1 MSDLVGNHEDGFS
14 QNEAHMLHVYV
25 PLMRVGYLQL
35 HITTNNFTSIITK
48 YSHLLSYY
56 LFILFIDAPTGTRA
70 GVEEYEAM
78 EVDTDGGP
86 GPQRCK

>member
-1 MSDLVGNHEDGFS
+1 MSDLVGNLKDRFS
-14 QNEAHMLHVYV
+14 QNAAHMLYV
-25 PLMRVGYLQL
+25 PLMREEHLQL
-35 HITTNNFTSIITK
+35 HINTNNFTSIITK
-48 YSHLLSYY
+48 YSPLLSYY